1 MRRLAG
7 VLAVGLVLA
16 LVVGLGG
23 CESLGFHAEEL
34 ARQRSIGASASTS
47 EADPHPPAARGSLP
61 LPLAGEGPG

>member
-23 CESLGFHAEEL
+23 CESLGFHAE
-34 ARQRSIGASASTS
+34 
-47 EADPHPPAARGSLP
+47 GSPDNVDWGISLD
-61 LPLAGEGPG
+61 L